1 MTPNVNEGINRDPS
15 CYVEKDSDGV
25 PCIRGSYFGLCPEC
39 GQNDGYISRF
49 AWGYRAKLDLIYNN
63 VFDSGVTVTP
73 SIFFAHDVKGVS
85 VDSQFLEHRQ
95 TLGLSAKFSYAK
107 KYTLELGAVT
117 YNHNAKYDPL
127 RDRDFY
133 SATVGMSF

>member
-1 MTPNVNEGINRDPS
+1 
-15 CYVEKDSDGV
+15 
-25 PCIRGSYFGLCPEC
+25 
-39 GQNDGYISRF
+39 
-49 AWGYRAKLDLIYNN
+49 
-63 VFDSGVTVTP
+63 
-73 SIFFAHDVKGVS
+73 VKGVS